1 MSIIDPRG
9 FADNEVIPW
18 ADFMTGAL
26 GFFSDNS
33 KGCDPNFPRLDDP
46 LKWQEWA
53 ATVYGGVDALGQDVP
68 DPYAYDNWKDWAER
82 MFATAD
88 FTG

>member
-9 FADNEVIPW
+9 FADDEVIQW

-26 GFFSDNS
+26 GFFSDNTI
-33 KGCDPNFPRLDDP
+33 GADPNYPRLDDP
-46 LKWQEWA
+46 SKWQEWA
-53 ATVYGGVDALGQDVP
+53 EGVFCCTSSLGQDVP
-68 DPYAYDNWKDWAER
+68 DPYAFDDWKEWAER
-82 MFATAD
+82 MFSTAD